1 MIKSEKIAFVNNLKK
16 EVKQYKSVGIMS
28 LKSLPD
34 TLLQKIRN
42 NMKNDVRIV
51 IARKSL
57 IARALEEDEVLKK
70 MLPYV
75 EGNVALVLSNKDPFE
90 LYSAISAR
98 RLKMAAKPGQIAGS
112 DIIIEAG
119 ETAIAPGQAVTDLK
133 AAGIDVQ
140 IQKGK
145 VVIAKSKVL
154 VPSGAKIST
163 AVSKA
168 LRMLDI
174 MPFEAYAS
182 INVVASSNII
192 FTKDVLGITREETV
206 SNLADAFSKAYA
218 LSIAADYVTPFNIK
232 EFIRRAYLG
241 ALGVGITANV
251 YEPGIVEQLIA
262 KAMAAAFG
270 LKEAGNIDV

>member
-1 MIKSEKIAFVNNLKK
+1 
-16 EVKQYKSVGIMS
+16 
-28 LKSLPD
+28 
-34 TLLQKIRN
+34 
-42 NMKNDVRIV
+42 
-51 IARKSL
+51 
-57 IARALEEDEVLKK
+57 LEEDEVLKK

-90 LYSAISAR
+90 LYTEIGAR
-98 RLKMAAKPGQIAGS
+98 KLKMAAKPGQIAGS
-112 DIIIEAG
+112 DITIEAG
-119 ETAIAPGQAVTDLK
+119 ETTIAPGQAVTDLK

-270 LKEAGNIDV
+270 LKEAGNIDA